1 MNPYQ
6 SLDADK
12 FWRTGVADK
21 AFTDLYDGMW
31 RPKFEITQR
40 SSIVTAGS
48 CFAQHVGKWLTRNGY
63 QWVQSE
69 QTDGANFSFATGNI
83 YTPALLRQW
92 VELARGLR
100 SNEGATAQKDGRFF
114 DLLRPNFCNDGFESE
129 EALLASRAQASSEI
143 LNYLTSA
150 DVFIFTLG
158 LTEAW
163 VGTDGTVYPMCPGT
177 IAGEYD
183 PAQHH
188 FKNYTVAETIAEMQS
203 TFELI
208 RAINKDIKF
217 LLTVSPVPLTA
228 TATDAHVLS
237 ASTYSKSVL
246 RAAAG
251 ALCDAS
257 TQVDYFPSFELISS
271 HPQKG
276 VFFEDNLREVKTDG
290 VAFVMRHFQQALETT
305 SAALKSDA
313 KGNSA
318 ENQDIL
324 IEEPEEAEEEN
335 VDETICEEVF
345 LEGWNRKQN
354 AASPKIQELPKF
366 CLVGDSHMG
375 KLSAA
380 FHRANT
386 PHIGGMMM
394 NGSAW
399 TQNKFHL
406 DDEDFFVP
414 LENRK
419 ARRFWSLTI
428 DELEQA
434 TDLTGTKT
442 PIITNIGLQTHR
454 SVGLFSRWWVK
465 EFGSGVISIDHLAT
479 FFQKNYAK
487 HLKLLM
493 EFSEAGHEVIIVSD
507 PALQAFFP
515 EMDLDLELY
524 KFYDQTF
531 GILAGHINCTF
542 FNARDWSEN
551 EIELDR
557 TYCSAKVHADGS
569 PDWYHGSDIYY
580 DALAQK
586 IETQFGKKD
595 LASDMVAPKTT
606 AEVEAETI
614 EKYLS

>member
-6 SLDADK
+6 NLDADK

-21 AFTDLYDGMW
+21 GLMDLYENIW
-31 RPKFEITQR
+31 RPKFEITQHA
-40 SSIVTAGS
+40 SIVTAGS
-48 CFAQHVGKWLTRNGY
+48 CFAQHVGKWLARNGY

-69 QTDGANFSFATGNI
+69 QTSGANFSFATGNI

-92 VELARGLR
+92 VERATGALP
-100 SNEGATAQKDGRFF
+100 NEGATAQKEGRWF
-114 DLLRPNFCNDGFESE
+114 DLLRPNFCIDGFESE
-129 EALLASRAQASSEI
+129 AALLASRKQAVTEI

-163 VGTDGTVYPMCPGT
+163 VGTDNTVYPMCPGT
-177 IAGEYD
+177 IAGDYD

-188 FKNYTVAETIAEMQS
+188 FKNYTVAETIVEMQS

-257 TQVDYFPSFELISS
+257 SEVDYFPSFELISS

-276 VFFEDNLREVKTDG
+276 IFFENNLREVKSDG
-290 VAFVMRHFQQALETT
+290 VAFVMRHFQKALET
-305 SAALKSDA
+305 KS
-313 KGNSA
+313 K
-318 ENQDIL
+318 NQDAAPKQDKSSSEAL
-324 IEEPEEAEEEN
+324 LHSPEEGGT
-335 VDETICEEVF
+335 DDTICEEVF
-345 LEGWNRKQN
+345 LEGWNRAQHKIGPSLQ
-354 AASPKIQELPKF
+354 AAPTF
-366 CLVGDSHMG
+366 CLVGDSQMG

-380 FHRANT
+380 FHRSGV

-399 TQNKFHL
+399 TQNRFYL

-414 LENRK
+414 LENRR
-419 ARRFWSLTI
+419 ARKFWSLTL

-434 TDLTGTKT
+434 ADLSGTKT
-442 PIITNIGLQTHR
+442 TILTNIGLHTHR
-454 SVGLFSRWWVK
+454 SVNLFMQWWNK
-465 EFGSGVISIDHLAT
+465 EIGTGPITVNNLAS
-479 FFQKNYAK
+479 FFQDSFAK
-487 HLKLLM
+487 HLKVLM
-493 EFSEAGHEVIIVSD
+493 QFVEAGHKVIIVSD
-507 PALQAFFP
+507 PALQKYFP
-515 EMDLDLELY
+515 EMDLRLELFE
-524 KFYDQTF
+524 FYDQTF
-531 GILAGHINCTF
+531 EVLSSPLNCTF
-542 FNARDWSEN
+542 FNARNWSQT
-551 EIELDR
+551 ELEMDK
-557 TYCSAKVHADGS
+557 TYCSDKVYEDGK
-569 PDWYHGSDIYY
+569 PDWHHGSDIYY

-586 IETQFGKKD
+586 LKAEYGQKD
-595 LASDMVAPKTT
+595 LPSNSVVPKST

-614 EKYLS
+614 AKYLT

>member
-1 MNPYQ
+1 MAMNPYQ
-6 SLDADK
+6 TLDADK

-21 AFTDLYDGMW
+21 SFADLYEGMW
-31 RPKFEITQR
+31 RPKFKIEKS

-69 QTDGANFSFATGNI
+69 QMDGANFSFATGNI

-92 VELARGLR
+92 VELAVGGRA
-100 SNEGATAQKDGRFF
+100 NEGAIAQKEGRYF
-114 DLLRPNFCNDGFESE
+114 DLLRPNFCADGFESE
-129 EALLASRAQASSEI
+129 AALLAARDLAAAEI
-143 LNYLTSA
+143 LNYLTAA

-177 IAGEYD
+177 LAGDYD

-188 FKNYTVAETIAEMQS
+188 FKNYTVAETIAEMDL
-203 TFELI
+203 TFELV
-208 RAINKDIKF
+208 RAFNKDIKF

-251 ALCDAS
+251 ALCETS
-257 TQVDYFPSFELISS
+257 PEVDYFPSFELISA

-276 VFFEDNLREVKTDG
+276 AFFEENLREVKSDG
-290 VAFVMRHFQQALETT
+290 VAFVMRHFQQALDPTRDETNDLAQQEKT
-305 SAALKSDA
+305 AAQQEQPDA
-313 KGNSA
+313 DS
-318 ENQDIL
+318 
-324 IEEPEEAEEEN
+324 
-335 VDETICEEVF
+335 VDDTICEEVF
-345 LEGWNRKQN
+345 LEGWNRKQQN
-354 AASPKIQELPKF
+354 ATPALQTPPQF

-380 FHRANT
+380 FDRSNVA
-386 PHIGGMMM
+386 HIGGMMM

-406 DDEDFFVP
+406 DEEDFFIP

-419 ARRFWSLTI
+419 ARRFWSLTV

-434 TDLTGTKT
+434 TQLTGNKT

-454 SVGLFSRWWVK
+454 SIGLFGRWWMQEV
-465 EFGSGVISIDHLAT
+465 GSGVITVDHLAK
-479 FFQKNYAK
+479 FFQEHYAK
-487 HLKLLM
+487 HLKVLM
-493 EFSEAGHEVIIVSD
+493 QFAEAGHEVIIVSD
-507 PALQAFFP
+507 PALQSFFP
-515 EMDLDLELY
+515 DVELDLELF

-531 GILAGHINCTF
+531 GILAGHIKCAF
-542 FNARDWSEN
+542 FNARDWSEQ
-551 EIELDR
+551 EIELDKS
-557 TYCSAKVHADGS
+557 YCSPKVHKDGT

-586 IETQFGKKD
+586 LESQFGQKD
-595 LASDMVAPKTT
+595 PVSNRGASKLT
-606 AEVEAETI
+606 A
-614 EKYLS
+614 

>member
-21 AFTDLYDGMW
+21 AFADLYDGMW
-31 RPKFEITQR
+31 RPKFSITQS

-100 SNEGATAQKDGRFF
+100 SNEGATAQKDGHFF
-114 DLLRPNFCNDGFESE
+114 DLLRPNFCASGFESE
-129 EALLASRAQASSEI
+129 EALLAARAQASTEI
-143 LNYLTSA
+143 LNHLTSA

-188 FKNYTVAETIAEMQS
+188 FKNYSVAETAAEMQT

-217 LLTVSPVPLTA
+217 ILTVSPVPLTA

-251 ALCDAS
+251 ELCDAS
-257 TQVDYFPSFELISS
+257 SQVDYFPSFELISS

-276 VFFEDNLREVKTDG
+276 IFFEENLREVKSDG

-305 SAALKSDA
+305 STAT
-313 KGNSA
+313 KGSSV
-318 ENQDIL
+318 ENQDTL
-324 IEEPEEAEEEN
+324 IEDPEETQEES
-335 VDETICEEVF
+335 VDDTICEEVF

-354 AASPKIQELPKF
+354 NPSPQLEVLPEF
-366 CLVGDSHMG
+366 CLVGDSQLG

-380 FHRANT
+380 FHRASI
-386 PHIGGMMM
+386 PHIGGMIM

-399 TQNKFHL
+399 TQNRFHL
-406 DDEDFFVP
+406 DKEDFFVP
-414 LENRK
+414 LENRRSRK
-419 ARRFWSLTI
+419 FWSLTI
-428 DELEQA
+428 EELEQA
-434 TDLTGTKT
+434 ESLSGGKTK
-442 PIITNIGLQTHR
+442 ILTNIGLHTHR
-454 SVGLFSRWWVK
+454 SVVLFMRWW
-465 EFGSGVISIDHLAT
+465 EQEIGSGTVSVPHLAR
-479 FFQKNYAK
+479 FFQENFAK
-487 HLKLLM
+487 HLKVLM
-493 EFSEAGHEVIIVSD
+493 QFVEAGHEVIIVSD
-507 PALQAFFP
+507 PALQKLFP
-515 EMDLDLELY
+515 EINFKLELY
-524 KFYDQTF
+524 EFYDQTF
-531 GILAGHINCTF
+531 AVLANQLNCTF
-542 FNARDWSEN
+542 FNARNWSQSEIKLDKSYCSEEVSEN
-551 EIELDR
+551 G
-557 TYCSAKVHADGS
+557 T
-569 PDWYHGSDIYY
+569 PDWHHGSDLYY
-580 DALAQK
+580 DALA
-586 IETQFGKKD
+586 KK
-595 LASDMVAPKTT
+595 LMKEYGNKELSSDFSPPKTT
-606 AEVEAETI
+606 AEREQKTI
-614 EKYLS
+614 DKYLS